1 MHTRADFSF
10 VKVKKVRGEDIDL
23 LGKLKVEAD
32 DKGKSTYL
40 RDQID
45 SSHFSMYLCACSLY
59 LRKGKAAVG
68 TETYLDHSNPFIK
81 IGQQVYILVYT
92 ESNTT

>member
-1 MHTRADFSF
+1 M
-10 VKVKKVRGEDIDL
+10 KVKKVRGEDIDL

-45 SSHFSMYLCACSLY
+45 SSHFSMYLCASSLQ

-68 TETYLDHSNPFIK
+68 TVGNLFRSF
-81 IGQQVYILVYT
+81 
-92 ESNTT
+92 

>member
-1 MHTRADFSF
+1 M
-10 VKVKKVRGEDIDL
+10 RGEDIDL
-23 LGKLKVEAD
+23 LSKFKVEAD
-32 DKGKSTYL
+32 DKGKFTYL

-68 TETYLDHSNPFIK
+68 TETY
-81 IGQQVYILVYT
+81 
-92 ESNTT
+92 